1 MTRTLPTGLTAALD
15 DKEVSLY
22 YAVEFLYDTAP
33 VRLWTGYG
41 SKTINGDDYI
51 GVGSLLGI
59 DGLEEVADLSA
70 RAITISL
77 SGIDPQIVSL
87 ALQEPYQ
94 NRECIVHL
102 GINDEDPVQL
112 FSGYMNVM
120 SITDSGDT
128 SSINLSVESKLVRL
142 ERSSNWRYT
151 NENHKSRYPNDTFF
165 SYVADL
171 QDKQVVWGRE
181 KA

>member
-1 MTRTLPTGLTAALD
+1 MTRSITASLVEALGD
-15 DKEVSLY
+15 SEISAY
-22 YAVEFLYDTAP
+22 YAVEFLYDTTP

-77 SGIDPQIVSL
+77 SGVDPQIVSL

-128 SSINLSVESKLVRL
+128 SLIELSVDSKLVKL

-151 NENHKSRYPNDTFF
+151 NQSHKSRHTGDTFF
-165 SYVADL
+165 SFVADL
-171 QDKQVVWGRE
+171 QDKQIPWGKE
-181 KA
+181 TD